1 MISRCS
7 LTFSLFCLLNIPFL
21 LVTAEFAAAQ
31 DASPSFGIQTPVIA
45 DEQAPYE
52 VTAKLVAQ
60 EGNALG
66 HLIVQVE
73 LAPDNYLYSLTQP
86 GDLATKVE
94 ISLGGDGKI
103 AGVLRPVTP
112 PKVLE
117 NDPFLGGRS
126 EKHYGTV
133 HFILPI
139 QKISQRPFEQW
150 QLAIRINGQVCSE
163 QGTCQLIRNEIVKVG
178 FAPLDQTSAE
188 LLRQAEGNQ
197 AVKIR

>member
-1 MISRCS
+1 MMSRCS
-7 LTFSLFCLLNIPFL
+7 LTFSLLCLLNLAFSADTTGL
-21 LVTAEFAAAQ
+21 AQAQ
-31 DASPSFGIQTPVIA
+31 DAAPSQGIQSAVEL
-45 DEQAPYE
+45 DEQAPYQI
-52 VTAKLVAQ
+52 TAKLVAQ
-60 EGNALG
+60 DKNAFG

-73 LAPDNYLYSLTQP
+73 LATDSYLYSLTQP

-133 HFILPI
+133 HFVLPI
-139 QKISQRPFEQW
+139 EKISPRPFQEW
-150 QLAIRINGQVCSE
+150 QVAIRINGQVCSE

-178 FAPLDQTSAE
+178 YAPLDQTSAG
-188 LLRQAEGNQ
+188 LLRQAEGKPS
-197 AVKIR
+197 AKIR

>member
-1 MISRCS
+1 M
-7 LTFSLFCLLNIPFL
+7 FSLLCLFSLAYSADTPGL
-21 LVTAEFAAAQ
+21 AQAQ
-31 DASPSFGIQTPVIA
+31 DATPSLGIQSPVGL
-45 DEQAPYE
+45 DEQSAYRI
-52 VTAKLVAQ
+52 TAKLVAQ
-60 EGNALG
+60 GENAFG

-73 LAPDNYLYSLTQP
+73 LATDCYLYSLTQP

-126 EKHYGTV
+126 EKYYDTV
-133 HFILPI
+133 HFVLPI
-139 QKISQRPFEQW
+139 EKISQRPFQEW
-150 QLAIRINGQVCSE
+150 QVAIRINGQVCSE

-178 FAPLDQTSAE
+178 YAPLDQTSAE
-188 LLRQAEGNQ
+188 LLRQAEGNSP
-197 AVKIR
+197 AKIR